1 MAEHD
6 NGSRGEMVLYRAPD
20 GSVELDV
27 RLEKENIWLN
37 LNQMA
42 ELFDR
47 DKSVIS
53 RHLRNV
59 FREGELE
66 REATVAKNAT
76 VQTEGGR
83 EVTRQVDYYN
93 LDAIISVGL

>member
-1 MAEHD
+1 MTEQD
-6 NGSRGEMVLYRAPD
+6 NVSRGEMVLYRAPD

-37 LNQMA
+37 LNQVA

-47 DKSVIS
+47 GKSVIS

-59 FREGELE
+59 FREGKLE
-66 REATVAKNAT
+66 REAVVVKNAT
-76 VQTEGGR
+76 TAADGK
-83 EVTRQVDYYN
+83 TYQVDFYN
-93 LDAIISVGL
+93 LDAIISVG